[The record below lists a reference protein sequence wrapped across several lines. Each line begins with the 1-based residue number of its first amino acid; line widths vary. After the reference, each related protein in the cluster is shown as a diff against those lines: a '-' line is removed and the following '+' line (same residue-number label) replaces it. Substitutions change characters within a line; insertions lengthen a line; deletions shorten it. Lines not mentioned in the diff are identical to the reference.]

1 MKQIRAP
8 LLRRT
13 RVKKI
18 VVLILIIG
26 LFSGCATSR
35 YQRGDR
41 LLKQGTG
48 QQALREYLTILHADK
63 RKNGTYTDIRA
74 LLGAASAYYQMKKY
88 DRVQRMCKIILKI
101 DPRNAGAL
109 FLAGSSLQMLNKKE
123 LAYKFYKQYTK
134 IESGDPYRP
143 LLEAGYHAFLDE
155 ELARNIRSRIRR
167 ERDIK
172 SDKISENSIVVLYL
186 VNSDENPE
194 IEALSK
200 GLVEMIIDDL
210 KKIPNLKVVERDYV
224 QKLMEE
230 LQLGIKD
237 LTDPTVVPRFGKLLE
252 ARNVVTG
259 GITTSGADLHI
270 TINMIDILGDRHYE
284 VDKYSGLMENALT
297 IQKDIVLGIL
307 NQLNIQLSL
316 TDQERLL
323 TIPTQNFE
331 AFGHYAIGIDL
342 MDKQQYAS
350 ASSSFNKAIT
360 FDPNFFLAK
369 NKYTVV
375 TTMSALRGDGSI
387 FDILAGVSSSPKQE
401 TGIAA
406 SWQSGGALNGGP
418 VDRLNRTTFLLDLG
432 IIPGRE
438 IRNEA
443 TQLTEYGIQL
453 QRQKLPGPPNPPNTN

>member
-1 MKQIRAP
+1 
-8 LLRRT
+8 
-13 RVKKI
+13 VKKI

-48 QQALREYLTILHADK
+48 QQALKEYSTILHADK

-109 FLAGSSLQMLNKKE
+109 FLAGSSLELLNKKE
-123 LAYKFYKQYTK
+123 IAYKFYKQYTK
-134 IESGDPYRP
+134 IDSGDPYRP
-143 LLEAGYHAFLDE
+143 LLEAGYRAFLDE
-155 ELARNIRSRIRR
+155 ELARNIRGRIRR

-172 SDKISENSIVVLYL
+172 SEQISENSLVMLYL
-186 VNSDENPE
+186 VNSDDNPE

-200 GLVEMIIDDL
+200 GLVEMINQDL
-210 KKIPNLKVVERDYV
+210 KKIPKLKVVEREYV

-230 LQLGIKD
+230 LQLGIRD

-252 ARNVVTG
+252 ARNVITG

-270 TINMIDILGDRHYE
+270 TINIIDILGGKNYE
-284 VDKYSGLMENALT
+284 VEKYSGLMENALN

-307 NQLNIQLSL
+307 SQLNIELSL
-316 TDQERLL
+316 AEQEQLL
-323 TIPTQNFE
+323 IIPTQNFE

-342 MDKQQYAS
+342 MDKQQYGMAS
-350 ASSSFNKAIT
+350 ASFNKALM
-360 FDPNFFLAK
+360 FDPNFSLAK
-369 NKYTVV
+369 EKLTVV
-375 TTMSALRGDGSI
+375 STMSALRGEGSI
-387 FDILAGVSSSPKQE
+387 FEVMASAYSSPKS
-401 TGIAA
+401 GSNSA
-406 SWQSGGALNGGP
+406 SWAAGGNLSGGTL
-418 VDRLNRTTFLLDLG
+418 DRLNRTTFLLDLG
-432 IIPGRE
+432 IVPGRE
-438 IRNEA
+438 TRNEA
-443 TQLTEYGIQL
+443 TQLTDYGIQL
-453 QRQKLPGPPNPPNTN
+453 QRQKLPDPPNPPGTN